1 MAGEQALQGSSG
13 NWRIHLAGSQP
24 DPPRIADRRP
34 GSRRDLARA
43 PGHGLAT
50 VADGTGDR
58 DPGAVEMDGE
68 AGREILT
75 ILFTDVEGSTGFR
88 ARVGDGVAAAISE
101 QVAAPP
107 ESPVMLRRPSAR

>member
-1 MAGEQALQGSSG
+1 
-13 NWRIHLAGSQP
+13 
-24 DPPRIADRRP
+24 
-34 GSRRDLARA
+34 
-43 PGHGLAT
+43 
-50 VADGTGDR
+50 
-58 DPGAVEMDGE
+58 MDGE

-101 QVAAPP
+101 LVAAPP